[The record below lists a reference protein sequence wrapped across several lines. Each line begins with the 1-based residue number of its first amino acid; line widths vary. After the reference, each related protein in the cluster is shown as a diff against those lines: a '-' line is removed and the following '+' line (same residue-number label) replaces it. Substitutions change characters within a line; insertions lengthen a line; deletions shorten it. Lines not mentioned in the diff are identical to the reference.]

1 MPCVLLIGKDWSTR
15 ALLRADLLE
24 ERVGVVAIETND
36 ALEAVMAMELAGG
49 LPSLIIADL
58 SSSDDP
64 EGDADDLAPYARQVP
79 IWVIATRTMTLPK
92 GLNDRGFEMILL
104 KPLDAGEL
112 VEQIKRR
119 LKKK

>member
-15 ALLRADLLE
+15 ALLRAELLE
-24 ERVGVVAIETND
+24 EGLDVVAVEDTG
-36 ALEAVMAMELAGG
+36 EAEMAVEEAGG

-64 EGDADDLAPYARQVP
+64 KADADSLAPFARQVP
-79 IWVIATRTMTLPK
+79 IWVIAARTVTLPK
-92 GLNDRGFEMILL
+92 DLKDRGFEMVLL

-119 LKKK
+119 LKKQ

>member
-1 MPCVLLIGKDWSTR
+1 MPSVLLTGKDWSTR
-15 ALLRADLLE
+15 ALLRAELLE
-24 ERVGVVAIETND
+24 EGVDVVAVEDTV
-36 ALEAVMAMELAGG
+36 EAVMAVEEAGG
-49 LPSLIIADL
+49 LPSLILADL

-64 EGDADDLAPYARQVP
+64 EADADSLAPFARQVP
-79 IWVIATRTMTLPK
+79 IWVIETRTMTLPK

-119 LKKK
+119 LKKY